1 MLEGG
6 VAVASE
12 IEANARGFER
22 PGGNQCLE
30 ADREGELMAD
40 EIKLH
45 KPWMVAVW
53 PGMGHVAISAG
64 YYLMAKL
71 GMHMVAEFQA
81 EELFDVEHVEVKRG
95 LIRTGRLP
103 RSRFF
108 AWHDPEGRHDLIVFI
123 GEAQP
128 PRGKLSFCRRL
139 IEFAKEMGVE
149 RVFTFASMATQMH
162 PSHESRT
169 FGAATDQTTLDELTQ
184 LELTMLDDGHISG
197 LNGVLLGVAAEAG
210 LPGTCLL
217 GEMPHI
223 FAQLPFP
230 KAALGVLEVFSTIA
244 KIQLDLTELAEQ
256 AVDVEQRLG
265 ELLSQVE
272 HAMETQHQEPAEE
285 EAFLGSDGPEESEE
299 EAVSAKDRQRID
311 RLFEESTRD
320 RSKAYELKRELD
332 RLGIYS
338 EYEDRFLDLFKR

>member
-1 MLEGG
+1 
-6 VAVASE
+6 
-12 IEANARGFER
+12 
-22 PGGNQCLE
+22 
-30 ADREGELMAD
+30 MAD
-40 EIKLH
+40 EIKLN

-71 GMHMVAEFQA
+71 GMHMVAEFQG
-81 EELFDVEHVEVKRG
+81 EELFDVDHVEVKGG

-108 AWHDPEGRHDLIVFI
+108 AWIDPKGRHDLLVFI

-128 PRGKLSFCRRL
+128 PRGKLPFCSRL
-139 IEFAKEMGVE
+139 IDFAKDLGVE

-162 PSHESRT
+162 PSHDSRV
-169 FGAATDQTTLDELTQ
+169 FGAATDQASLDELTQ
-184 LELTMLDDGHISG
+184 LELTPLEDGHISG

-230 KAALGVLEVFSTIA
+230 KAALAVLEVFTTIA
-244 KIQLDLTELAEQ
+244 AIELDLDELAEQ
-256 AVDVEQRLG
+256 AADVEEKLG
-265 ELLSQVE
+265 QLLSQVE
-272 HAMETQHQEPAEE
+272 HAMESPPEPGEE
-285 EAFLGSDGPEESEE
+285 EGAFPQEAQEESDEE
-299 EAVSAKDRQRID
+299 GASAEDRRRID
-311 RLFEESTRD
+311 HLFAESTRD

-332 RLGIYS
+332 RLGIYN
-338 EYEDRFLDLFKR
+338 EYEDRFLDLFKRHD